1 MIASILLKSV
11 LSLILWFL
19 GIIVG
24 YILTKT
30 KLRISQF
37 KAFDWKPWTCTTCL
51 TTWIL
56 IAMSVFTYFAMFKL
70 SGVILFI
77 LTIMTFIAMK
87 INENKNDEV
96 QL

>member
-1 MIASILLKSV
+1 MGTIFLKAI
-11 LSLILWFL
+11 LSLLLWII

-30 KLRISQF
+30 KIRISQF

-56 IAMSVFTYFAMFKL
+56 FAMSLFTYFALTKL
-70 SGVILFI
+70 SGVILFV
-77 LTIMTFIAMK
+77 LTIMTFVAMK
-87 INENKNDEV
+87 INDNKNDEV